1 MTESRALARFVVH
14 SNWQDLPAQIRHE
27 TTRALVN
34 WIGNPIW
41 GSTDAAV
48 ERTLAALDPFSGP
61 REAALIG
68 RSERIDVFKAALI
81 NGIAANIADY
91 DDTHLAT
98 VIHPT
103 GPAACALL
111 ALVERRR
118 VSGGEFL
125 HALALG
131 IEAQCRVAMALAA
144 PPARAN
150 GAWYLTGVTGGIG
163 AAVAVGRLL
172 GLDEDRMLWA
182 IGIAAARA
190 AGSRETHGTMAKN
203 LVPACAAEAGIF
215 AALLAQHDMM
225 APEAPIEGKRGL
237 GCLVAEGADFTAI
250 TRGLGQ
256 RFELMGNA
264 YKPFPSGIVTHAA
277 ITAALELAHDAAPN
291 PAAIAAV
298 RLTVNPLCL
307 ELCGRREPANALEG
321 TFSVYH
327 WVAIALSERAI
338 GIRHFSDAMVR
349 DAAITALRGRI
360 SAQADPGYGKDEAA
374 IEVTLQD
381 GRTLRR
387 HVAHAL
393 GTIERP
399 PSDAELTAKLVD
411 LAAVRL
417 PRRRAEA
424 LAALCWRLASEPDAA
439 VLVAAARP

>member
-1 MTESRALARFVVH
+1 MPGGVGAGRAA
-14 SNWQDLPAQIRHE
+14 
-27 TTRALVN
+27 
-34 WIGNPIW
+34 
-41 GSTDAAV
+41 
-48 ERTLAALDPFSGP
+48 
-61 REAALIG
+61 
-68 RSERIDVFKAALI
+68 
-81 NGIAANIADY
+81 
-91 DDTHLAT
+91 
-98 VIHPT
+98 
-103 GPAACALL
+103 
-111 ALVERRR
+111 
-118 VSGGEFL
+118 
-125 HALALG
+125 
-131 IEAQCRVAMALAA
+131 
-144 PPARAN
+144 
-150 GAWYLTGVTGGIG
+150 GAWYLTGITGGIG

-172 GLDEDRMLWA
+172 GLDEDHMLWA

-277 ITAALELAHDAAPN
+277 ITAALELAHDAAPD

-349 DAAITALRGRI
+349 DAAITALRGRV

-439 VLVAAARP
+439 VLVAAVRP